1 MKVTVEQLSGTP
13 VFDYCIVGSGPAG
26 ITLALTLEA
35 SGKRIL
41 LIEGGD
47 ESPSDASQA
56 LYQGTVV
63 GHAYRPL
70 DDCRIRAFGGTSNG
84 WGGWCRPLDA
94 VDFEEKPGL
103 TGSGWPI
110 GRSDLEPYAARADE
124 LLGLGLAGDEPA
136 LAGVPLKQS
145 RFRYSTVNFGQKY
158 KERLFTST
166 RVAVALNTSLVAI
179 LTDGATVTG
188 LQVDVDGIRRT
199 VTAQR
204 YILATGGIENS
215 RLLLWSNQ
223 LAHGALI
230 KQPAALGRY
239 WMEHPHFTLGET
251 LFEHRAGL
259 HFDEKDV
266 SFISPTPEL
275 MTHERLLNCGL
286 RIIRSGETETLAGI
300 RRLARVAPRLA
311 STMLHDYRQGRSYG
325 ALLRASWEQYPRA
338 ENRVALAQV
347 KDRLG
352 IPRVILYWTLDG
364 EDKRTA
370 LESARH
376 LGRYFA
382 DRNLGRL
389 RLDRWLTSREPFPA
403 DDEIGGCHHMGGT
416 RMARTPDQGI
426 VDSNCKVFG
435 QRNLYIAGS
444 SVFPSSGFANPT
456 YTIVQLALRLAE
468 HLARQGNA

>member
-124 LLGLGLAGDEPA
+124 LFGLGLAGDEPA

-166 RVAVALNTSLVAI
+166 RVAVA
-179 LTDGATVTG
+179 
-188 LQVDVDGIRRT
+188 
-199 VTAQR
+199 
-204 YILATGGIENS
+204 
-215 RLLLWSNQ
+215 
-223 LAHGALI
+223 
-230 KQPAALGRY
+230 
-239 WMEHPHFTLGET
+239 
-251 LFEHRAGL
+251 
-259 HFDEKDV
+259 
-266 SFISPTPEL
+266 
-275 MTHERLLNCGL
+275 
-286 RIIRSGETETLAGI
+286 
-300 RRLARVAPRLA
+300 
-311 STMLHDYRQGRSYG
+311 
-325 ALLRASWEQYPRA
+325 
-338 ENRVALAQV
+338 
-347 KDRLG
+347 
-352 IPRVILYWTLDG
+352 
-364 EDKRTA
+364 
-370 LESARH
+370 
-376 LGRYFA
+376 
-382 DRNLGRL
+382 
-389 RLDRWLTSREPFPA
+389 
-403 DDEIGGCHHMGGT
+403 
-416 RMARTPDQGI
+416 RM
-426 VDSNCKVFG
+426 
-435 QRNLYIAGS
+435 
-444 SVFPSSGFANPT
+444 
-456 YTIVQLALRLAE
+456 
-468 HLARQGNA
+468 